1 MKKTLKIIAILV
13 VIAIVAI
20 QFVRPDRTNPPV
32 DQAQILEATTAVP
45 ADVKEILVRSCS
57 DCHSNETRYPWY
69 SNVSPFSW
77 FLVDHIR
84 EGRGELNL
92 SEWGTYT
99 AEKKKRKL
107 DEICEM
113 VQSAEMPLPSYLWI
127 HRDAVLSESD
137 KKVLCDWSEEASN
150 AIGN

>member
-1 MKKTLKIIAILV
+1 MKKTLKIIAAVLV
-13 VIAIVAI
+13 LAVVAI

-32 DQAQILEATTAVP
+32 DPAQTLGASTAVP
-45 ADVKEILVRSCS
+45 DNVKEIITRSCS
-57 DCHSNETRYPWY
+57 DCHSNETVYPWY

-92 SEWGTYT
+92 SEWGTY
-99 AEKKKRKL
+99 AADKKKRKL

-113 VQSAEMPLPSYLWI
+113 VESAEMPLPSYLWI

-137 KKVLCDWSEEASN
+137 KKILCDWSEEASD

>member
-99 AEKKKRKL
+99 TEKKKRKL